1 MKPFFDLKSVEQ
13 VLERISELEPLDQ
26 SESLPLAQARGR
38 SLAADFT
45 APEDLPGFT
54 RSTMDGYALRAR
66 DTFGAS
72 EESPAYAEIV
82 GEVRMGQAPDFKVGP
97 GQCAV
102 IGTGG
107 MLPQGADAVLMVEHS
122 RRLDD
127 TTVEISKS
135 VAPGANLLGP
145 TDDAAQGQ
153 VLLPAGQR
161 LRPQDLGLMA
171 GLGLSRVEVVKRPRV
186 GIVSTGDEVVPVD
199 TRPGPGQ
206 VRDVNTY
213 TLAAQ
218 VEQAGGEPVIVGLVP
233 DNQEKLRQA
242 VARSLET
249 CQLTLLSGGSSVGT
263 RDLTLGVFHS
273 FAGAK
278 LLVHGVSVSPG
289 KPFIWVQ
296 AGDRQLLGLPGQVA
310 SCMVTFH
317 LFADP
322 MLERLQGRPARPF
335 SRFARLPARLVRNL
349 PSAAGREEYVRVR
362 AWQEDDGSWLAEPIF
377 GKSGLIT
384 TLTRG
389 QGLVR
394 VPRDQEGLYPDEP
407 VTVLLFP

>member
-1 MKPFFDLKSVEQ
+1 MKPFFDLQSVEQ
-13 VLERISELEPLDQ
+13 VLERIGGLAPLGR
-26 SESLPLAQARGR
+26 SESIPLAQARGR

-66 DTFGAS
+66 DTFGAG

-82 GEVRMGQAPDFKVGP
+82 GEVRMGQVPDFRVGP
-97 GQCAV
+97 GQCGV

-107 MLPQGADAVLMVEHS
+107 MLPEGADAVLMVEHS
-122 RRLDD
+122 RRLDA
-127 TTVEISKS
+127 TTVEITKA

-145 TDDAAQGQ
+145 TDDAARGQ

-171 GLGLSRVEVVKRPRV
+171 GLGLSRVEVVVRPRV
-186 GIVSTGDEVVPVD
+186 GIVSTGDEVVPVES
-199 TRPGPGQ
+199 RPGPGQ

-218 VEQAGGEPVIVGLVP
+218 VEQAGGEPVPMGLVP
-233 DNQEKLRQA
+233 DDEKALRRA
-242 VARSLET
+242 VGESLAG
-249 CQLTLLSGGSSVGT
+249 CRLTLLSGGSSVGT
-263 RDLTLGVFHS
+263 RDLTLGVFQS
-273 FAGAK
+273 FAGSE
-278 LLVHGVSVSPG
+278 LLVHGVTVSPG
-289 KPFIWVQ
+289 KPFIWVRV
-296 AGDRQLLGLPGQVA
+296 GERQLLGLPGQVA
-310 SCMVTFH
+310 SCMITFH
-317 LFADP
+317 LFAEP
-322 MLERLQGRPARPF
+322 MLERLLGRPARPF

-362 AWQEDDGSWLAEPIF
+362 AWQEEDGSWLAEPIF

-394 VPRDQEGLYPDEP
+394 VPRDQEGLYQDEP